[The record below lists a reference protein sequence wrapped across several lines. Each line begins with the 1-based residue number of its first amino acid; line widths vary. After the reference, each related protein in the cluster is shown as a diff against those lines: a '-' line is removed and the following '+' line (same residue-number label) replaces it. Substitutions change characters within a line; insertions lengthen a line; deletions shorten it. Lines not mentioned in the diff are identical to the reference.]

1 MKIKRKIYW
10 NLCLVAL
17 LTMVVSALITTL
29 LLCQDLQTQMRQAV
43 MTEVCYLESAMEV
56 SGEDYLSHLKS
67 RGDGN
72 SVNRITWVD
81 ANGSVLYDS
90 YAGSESLENHKD
102 RPEIAAALKNG
113 RGESVRTSRTLA
125 EQTYYYAA
133 RLSDGSVI
141 RVASTTK
148 SALATVFHTV
158 PVMIAMAVLIVLGV
172 LILAE
177 FQTKRIIAPI
187 NQMNPDDPQA
197 GDVYDELAPL
207 VRRLE
212 KQKETIRQQM
222 EILKEKQEEFSA
234 ITENMREGFLVVD
247 SKGDVMS
254 YNKSALKLLGI
265 SEGEEGMLSRHGN
278 AAWEE
283 HTDPGK
289 EGALSQDLPANS
301 QNTGTHNDAERHKA
315 NVNIISINR
324 SENFRR
330 VVDEALKGSHCE
342 EMLDVGNRHYQI
354 IANPVAESEERS
366 GAVVVIL
373 DVTEQQGREELRR
386 EFTANVSHELKTPLT
401 SISGYAEIMMNG
413 MVQPADMGRFSGKI
427 YKEAQRLITLVGDI
441 IRLSQLDEEKV
452 QMEKSPVDLHL
463 LASDVVKRLQDVAK
477 KNQVTLMLTGKP
489 TVVNGNPQILDEMI
503 YNLCDNAIKYNK
515 PFGEVEV
522 NVAMIKDHPV
532 LTVEDDGIGIPPE
545 DQERIFERFYRV
557 DKSHSRQIGG
567 TGLGLSIVKHGAI
580 YHKAKVELKSALGEG
595 TTVRITF

>member
-43 MTEVCYLESAMEV
+43 MTEVRYLESAMEV
-56 SGEDYLSHLKS
+56 SGKDYLVHLKS

-81 ANGSVLYDS
+81 ENGSVLYDS
-90 YAGSESLENHKD
+90 YADSESLENHKD

-133 RLSDGSVI
+133 RLTDGSVI

-158 PVMIAMAVLIVLGV
+158 PIMIAMAILIVLGV

-265 SEGEEGMLSRHGN
+265 PEGEEGMLSRHGN

-289 EGALSQDLPANS
+289 EGTLSQDLPANS

-373 DVTEQQGREELRR
+373 DVTEQQGREKLRR

-580 YHKAKVELKSALGEG
+580 YHKAKVELKSAPGEG

>member
-43 MTEVCYLESAMEV
+43 MTEVRYLESAMEV

-90 YAGSESLENHKD
+90 YADSESLENHKD

-148 SALATVFHTV
+148 SALATVFHTL

-212 KQKETIRQQM
+212 KQKETICQQM

-283 HTDPGK
+283 HEKAD
-289 EGALSQDLPANS
+289 
-301 QNTGTHNDAERHKA
+301 A

-580 YHKAKVELKSALGEG
+580 YHKAKVELKSAPGEG

>member
-17 LTMVVSALITTL
+17 LAMAVSALITAL
-29 LLCQDLQTQMRQAV
+29 LLCQDLQTQMRQSV
-43 MTEVCYLESAMEV
+43 MTEVRYLESAMDV
-56 SGEDYLSHLKS
+56 SGEEYLAHLKS

-72 SVNRITWVD
+72 SVNRITWVSPD
-81 ANGSVLYDS
+81 GEVLYDS
-90 YAGSESLENHKD
+90 FADSESLENHKD

-113 RGESVRTSRTLA
+113 RGESVRTSHTLA

-133 RLSDGSVI
+133 RLDDGSVI

-148 SALATVFHTV
+148 SALATVVHTI
-158 PVMIAMAVLIVLGV
+158 PVMIAMGILIVVGV

-177 FQTKRIIAPI
+177 FQTKRIVAPI
-187 NQMNPDDPQA
+187 NEMDPDDPKA
-197 GDVYDELAPL
+197 GEVYDELAPL

-212 KQKETIRQQM
+212 KQNETIRQQM
-222 EILKEKQEEFSA
+222 ETLREKQEEFTT
-234 ITENMREGFLVVD
+234 ITENMREGFIVVD
-247 SKGDVMS
+247 SRGDVMS

-265 SEGEEGMLSRHGN
+265 PVEQ
-278 AAWEE
+278 AAGHE
-283 HTDPGK
+283 T
-289 EGALSQDLPANS
+289 NF
-301 QNTGTHNDAERHKA
+301 
-315 NVNIISINR
+315 NIISLNR
-324 SENFRR
+324 SENFRQ
-330 VVDEALKGSHCE
+330 VVDGALKGTHSE
-342 EMLDVGNRHYQI
+342 QMLDVGNRHYQI
-354 IANPVAESEERS
+354 IANPVAESDGRS

-373 DVTEQQGREELRR
+373 DVTEQQSREELRR

-413 MVQPADMGRFSGKI
+413 LVQPTDMGRFSGKI
-427 YKEAQRLITLVGDI
+427 YQEAQRLITLVGDI

-452 QMEKSPVDLHL
+452 QMEKRPVDLHM

-477 KNQVTLMLTGKP
+477 KNQITLMLTGKP

-522 NVAMIKDHPV
+522 NVATIKDHPV
-532 LTVEDDGIGIPPE
+532 LTVEDDGIGIPID

-595 TTVRITF
+595 TTVRIVF

>member
-43 MTEVCYLESAMEV
+43 MTEVRYLESAMEV

-90 YAGSESLENHKD
+90 YADSESLENHKD

-148 SALATVFHTV
+148 SALATVFHTL

-283 HTDPGK
+283 HEKTD
-289 EGALSQDLPANS
+289 
-301 QNTGTHNDAERHKA
+301 A

-580 YHKAKVELKSALGEG
+580 YHKAKVELKSAPGEG

>member
-43 MTEVCYLESAMEV
+43 MTEVRYLESAMEV
-56 SGEDYLSHLKS
+56 SGKDYLVHLKS

-90 YAGSESLENHKD
+90 YADSESLENHKD

-283 HTDPGK
+283 HEKTD
-289 EGALSQDLPANS
+289 
-301 QNTGTHNDAERHKA
+301 A

-557 DKSHSRQIGG
+557 DNSHSRQIGG

-580 YHKAKVELKSALGEG
+580 YHKAKVELKSAPGEG

>member
-43 MTEVCYLESAMEV
+43 MTEVRYLESAMEV

-90 YAGSESLENHKD
+90 YADSESLENHKD

-113 RGESVRTSRTLA
+113 HGESVRTSRTLA

-283 HTDPGK
+283 HEKAD
-289 EGALSQDLPANS
+289 
-301 QNTGTHNDAERHKA
+301 A

-330 VVDEALKGSHCE
+330 VVNEALKGSHCE

-580 YHKAKVELKSALGEG
+580 YHKAKVELKSAPGEG

>member
-43 MTEVCYLESAMEV
+43 MTEVRYLESAMEV

-278 AAWEE
+278 DGNAAWEE
-283 HTDPGK
+283 HEKTD
-289 EGALSQDLPANS
+289 
-301 QNTGTHNDAERHKA
+301 A

-532 LTVEDDGIGIPPE
+532 LTVEDDGIGIPPTE
-545 DQERIFERFYRV
+545 E
-557 DKSHSRQIGG
+557 
-567 TGLGLSIVKHGAI
+567 IVTRCPDSCFWK
-580 YHKAKVELKSALGEG
+580 K
-595 TTVRITF
+595 

>member
-43 MTEVCYLESAMEV
+43 MTEVRYLESAMEV

-90 YAGSESLENHKD
+90 YADSESLENHKD

-113 RGESVRTSRTLA
+113 HGESVRTSRTLA

-133 RLSDGSVI
+133 RLTDGSVI

-278 AAWEE
+278 SAWEE
-283 HTDPGK
+283 HEKTD
-289 EGALSQDLPANS
+289 
-301 QNTGTHNDAERHKA
+301 A

-580 YHKAKVELKSALGEG
+580 YHKAKVELKSAPGEG

>member
-43 MTEVCYLESAMEV
+43 MTEVRYLESAMEV

-278 AAWEE
+278 DGNAAWEE
-283 HTDPGK
+283 HEKTD
-289 EGALSQDLPANS
+289 
-301 QNTGTHNDAERHKA
+301 A

-489 TVVNGNPQILDEMI
+489 TVVNGNAQILDEMI

-580 YHKAKVELKSALGEG
+580 YHKAKVELKSAPGEG

>member
-17 LTMVVSALITTL
+17 LAMALSALITAL
-29 LLCQDLQTQMRQAV
+29 LLCQDLQTQMRQSV
-43 MTEVCYLESAMEV
+43 MTEVRYLESAMDV
-56 SGEDYLSHLKS
+56 SGEEYLAHLKS

-72 SVNRITWVD
+72 SVNRITWVSPD
-81 ANGSVLYDS
+81 GEVLYDS
-90 YAGSESLENHKD
+90 FADSESLENHKD

-113 RGESVRTSRTLA
+113 RGESVRTSHTLA

-133 RLSDGSVI
+133 RLDDGSVI

-148 SALATVFHTV
+148 SALATVVHTI
-158 PVMIAMAVLIVLGV
+158 PVMIAMGILIVLGV

-177 FQTKRIIAPI
+177 FQTKRIVAPI
-187 NQMNPDDPQA
+187 NEMDPDDPKA
-197 GDVYDELAPL
+197 GEVYDELAPL

-222 EILKEKQEEFSA
+222 EILREKQEEFTA
-234 ITENMREGFLVVD
+234 ITENMREGFIVVD

-265 SEGEEGMLSRHGN
+265 PAEQADGHDYSVGAAGN
-278 AAWEE
+278 A
-283 HTDPGK
+283 
-289 EGALSQDLPANS
+289 GAGHQ
-301 QNTGTHNDAERHKA
+301 T
-315 NVNIISINR
+315 NVNIISLNR
-324 SENFRR
+324 SENFRQ
-330 VVDEALKGSHCE
+330 VVDGALKGTHCE
-342 EMLDVGNRHYQI
+342 QMLDVGNRHYQI
-354 IANPVAESEERS
+354 MANPVTESNGRS

-373 DVTEQQGREELRR
+373 DVTEQQSREELRR

-413 MVQPADMGRFSGKI
+413 LVQPSDMGRFSGKI
-427 YKEAQRLITLVGDI
+427 YQEAQRLITLVGDI

-452 QMEKSPVDLHL
+452 QLEKRPVDLHMI
-463 LASDVVKRLQDVAK
+463 ASDVVRRLQDVAK
-477 KNQVTLMLTGKP
+477 KNQITLMMTGKP

-522 NVAMIKDHPV
+522 NVATIKDHPV
-532 LTVEDDGIGIPPE
+532 LTVEDDGIGIPVD

-595 TTVRITF
+595 TTVRIVF

>member
-43 MTEVCYLESAMEV
+43 MTEVRYLESAMEV

-90 YAGSESLENHKD
+90 YADSESLENHKD

-441 IRLSQLDEEKV
+441 IRLSQLDEEKA
-452 QMEKSPVDLHL
+452 QLEKQPVDLHMI
-463 LASDVVKRLQDVAK
+463 ASDVVKRLQDVAK
-477 KNQVTLMLTGKP
+477 KNQITLMLTGKP

-522 NVAMIKDHPV
+522 NVSVAKEHPV
-532 LTVEDDGIGIPPE
+532 LTVEDDGIGIPVD
-545 DQERIFERFYRV
+545 DQARIFERFYRV

-595 TTVRITF
+595 TTVRIVF

>member
-43 MTEVCYLESAMEV
+43 MTEVRYLESAMEV

-265 SEGEEGMLSRHGN
+265 PEGEEGMLSRHGN

-580 YHKAKVELKSALGEG
+580 YHKAKVELKSAPGEG

>member
-43 MTEVCYLESAMEV
+43 MTEVRYLESAMEV
-56 SGEDYLSHLKS
+56 SGKDYLVHLKS

-81 ANGSVLYDS
+81 ENGSVLYDS
-90 YAGSESLENHKD
+90 YADSESLENHKD

-133 RLSDGSVI
+133 RLTDGSVI

-158 PVMIAMAVLIVLGV
+158 PIMIAMAILIVLGV

-212 KQKETIRQQM
+212 KQKETISQQM

-265 SEGEEGMLSRHGN
+265 PEGEEGMLSRHGN

-289 EGALSQDLPANS
+289 EGTLSQDLPANS

>member
-1 MKIKRKIYW
+1 M
-10 NLCLVAL
+10 
-17 LTMVVSALITTL
+17 
-29 LLCQDLQTQMRQAV
+29 
-43 MTEVCYLESAMEV
+43 
-56 SGEDYLSHLKS
+56 
-67 RGDGN
+67 
-72 SVNRITWVD
+72 
-81 ANGSVLYDS
+81 LYDS
-90 YAGSESLENHKD
+90 YADSESLENHKD

-113 RGESVRTSRTLA
+113 RGESVRTSHTLA

-265 SEGEEGMLSRHGN
+265 PEGEEGMLSRHGN

-283 HTDPGK
+283 HEKTD
-289 EGALSQDLPANS
+289 
-301 QNTGTHNDAERHKA
+301 A

-324 SENFRR
+324 SENFRM
-330 VVDEALKGSHCE
+330 VVNEALKGSHCE

-580 YHKAKVELKSALGEG
+580 YHKAKVELKSAPGEG

>member
-43 MTEVCYLESAMEV
+43 MTEVRYLESAMEV

-90 YAGSESLENHKD
+90 YADSESLENHKD

-113 RGESVRTSRTLA
+113 HGESVRTSRTLA

-283 HTDPGK
+283 HEKTD
-289 EGALSQDLPANS
+289 
-301 QNTGTHNDAERHKA
+301 A

-413 MVQPADMGRFSGKI
+413 MVQPADMGRFSGNI

-477 KNQVTLMLTGKP
+477 KNQVTLMLTGKT

-580 YHKAKVELKSALGEG
+580 YHKAKVELKSAPGEG

>member
-17 LTMVVSALITTL
+17 LAMALSALITAL
-29 LLCQDLQTQMRQAV
+29 LLCQDLQTQMRQSV
-43 MTEVCYLESAMEV
+43 MTEVRYLESAMDV
-56 SGEDYLSHLKS
+56 SGEEYLAHLKS

-72 SVNRITWVD
+72 SVNRITWVSPD
-81 ANGSVLYDS
+81 GEVLYDS
-90 YAGSESLENHKD
+90 FADSESLENHKD

-113 RGESVRTSRTLA
+113 RGESVRTSHTLA

-133 RLSDGSVI
+133 RLDDGSVI

-148 SALATVFHTV
+148 SALATVVHTI
-158 PVMIAMAVLIVLGV
+158 PVMIAMGILIVLGV

-177 FQTKRIIAPI
+177 FQTKRIVAPI
-187 NQMNPDDPQA
+187 NEMDPDDPKA
-197 GDVYDELAPL
+197 GEVYDELAPL

-222 EILKEKQEEFSA
+222 EILREKQEEFTA
-234 ITENMREGFLVVD
+234 ITENMREGFIVVD

-265 SEGEEGMLSRHGN
+265 PAEQADGHDYSVGAAGN
-278 AAWEE
+278 A
-283 HTDPGK
+283 
-289 EGALSQDLPANS
+289 GAGQ
-301 QNTGTHNDAERHKA
+301 RA
-315 NVNIISINR
+315 NVNIISLNR
-324 SENFRR
+324 SENFRQ
-330 VVDEALKGSHCE
+330 VVDGALKGTHCE
-342 EMLDVGNRHYQI
+342 QMLDVGNRHYQI
-354 IANPVAESEERS
+354 MANPVAESNGRS

-373 DVTEQQGREELRR
+373 DVTEQQSREELRR

-413 MVQPADMGRFSGKI
+413 LVQPSDMGRFSGKI
-427 YKEAQRLITLVGDI
+427 YQEAQRLITLVGDI

-452 QMEKSPVDLHL
+452 QLEKRPVDLHMI
-463 LASDVVKRLQDVAK
+463 ASDVVKRLQDVAK
-477 KNQVTLMLTGKP
+477 KNQITLMMTGKP

-522 NVAMIKDHPV
+522 NVATIKDHPV
-532 LTVEDDGIGIPPE
+532 LTVEDDGIGIPVD

-595 TTVRITF
+595 TTVRIVF